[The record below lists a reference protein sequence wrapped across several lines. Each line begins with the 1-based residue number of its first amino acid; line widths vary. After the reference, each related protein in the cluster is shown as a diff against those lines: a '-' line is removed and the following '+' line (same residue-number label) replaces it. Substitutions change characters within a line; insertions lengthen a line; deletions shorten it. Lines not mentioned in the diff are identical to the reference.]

1 MLAPLLQQSA
11 AKCLDS
17 GRLAQM
23 QWPLGQLQQ
32 SAALWVMPRLAAA
45 AAALAAAAT
54 ASTRDVPG
62 AKLYE
67 CDGTRLGCYLSR
79 KGGGHT
85 FRNHTHLLH
94 GRLVGC
100 IGLVGCRRQCTQ
112 QAAQCRSCQIVSD
125 LERSGVIKKNDACWH
140 KEMAP
145 RPLVWRLMP
154 VRQ

>member
-1 MLAPLLQQSA
+1 
-11 AKCLDS
+11 
-17 GRLAQM
+17 M

-32 SAALWVMPRLAAA
+32 SAALWSCQGWQQPLPHLLLLRLPP
-45 AAALAAAAT
+45 LAMCQEQSYRT
-54 ASTRDVPG
+54 
-62 AKLYE
+62 K

-79 KGGGHT
+79 KGAGHT

-125 LERSGVIKKNDACWH
+125 L
-140 KEMAP
+140 
-145 RPLVWRLMP
+145 
-154 VRQ
+154 VRCYRKR